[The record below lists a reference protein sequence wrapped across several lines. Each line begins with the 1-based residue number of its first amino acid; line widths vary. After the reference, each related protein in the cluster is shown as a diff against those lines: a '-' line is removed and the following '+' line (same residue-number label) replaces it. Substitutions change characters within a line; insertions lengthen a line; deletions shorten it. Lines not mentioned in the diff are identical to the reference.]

1 MSNWR
6 TILMGT
12 VASLL
17 LVLGLVVFGN
27 KGCESNQVIANKCH
41 CEGDLDT
48 GKKDTEIDLDFTKKT
63 TPLTPE
69 SVCTVWVLME
79 HMSKTR
85 VWIDTRV
92 RCNR

>member
-1 MSNWR
+1 MSHWR
-6 TILMGT
+6 EILMGT

-27 KGCESNQVIANKCH
+27 SNCYQNQVIANKCH

-48 GKKDTEIDLDFTKKT
+48 GKYDTEVDLDFTKKT
-63 TPLTPE
+63 NTQTPE
-69 SVCTVWVLME
+69 AVCTVWVLME

-85 VWIDTRV
+85 VWVDTRV